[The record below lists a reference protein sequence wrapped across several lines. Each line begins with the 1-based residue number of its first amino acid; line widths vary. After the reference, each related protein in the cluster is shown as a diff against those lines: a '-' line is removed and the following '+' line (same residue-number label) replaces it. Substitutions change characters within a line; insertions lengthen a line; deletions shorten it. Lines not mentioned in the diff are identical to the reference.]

1 MARWWQNKPACMFTT
16 ERTLNPDTKFDWSS
30 YIDTMAALHGLTL
43 DAERHAAVV
52 RQMTQIETLA
62 QRFVDF
68 PLEAEVEPAPVFR
81 P

>member
-1 MARWWQNKPACMFTT
+1 M
-16 ERTLNPDTKFDWSS
+16 NPEKTDWSA
-30 YIDTMAALHGLTL
+30 YIDAMTALHRLPL
-43 DAERHAAVV
+43 DGERRSEVV
-52 RQMTQIETLA
+52 RQMTYIETLA